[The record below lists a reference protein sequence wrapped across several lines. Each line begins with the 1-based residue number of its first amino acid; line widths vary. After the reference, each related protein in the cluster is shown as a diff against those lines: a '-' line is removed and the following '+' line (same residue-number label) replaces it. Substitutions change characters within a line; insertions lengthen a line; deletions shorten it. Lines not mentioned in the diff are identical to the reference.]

1 MEAWREEL
9 YHYGIKGMKWKKR
22 KKKSSLESAGRNYEM
37 NARST
42 SALKSESDWW
52 AKEANKAQ
60 KRFKADP
67 SIHNRIE
74 RDSTKQKSNHAYSAY
89 FKSNK
94 NTENSKRRLDK
105 QIAKKKRVTAAKN
118 KARSFINRLFK
129 KKR

>member
-60 KRFKADP
+60 NRFKADP

-89 FKSNK
+89 FKSSK

-105 QIAKKKRVTAAKN
+105 QIAKKKRATAAKN

-129 KKR
+129 RKR